1 MRFLSYCLALLFS
14 LGVGAAAPP
23 AAEIEPDSVEAEVTT
38 DAGTFRFEFLVNKAP
53 KHAASFIALAG
64 SGYYDGSAFHRAVP
78 RGMIQGGDPL
88 LKDAATPRNRWGAG
102 MGAPIA
108 MELNDTAYDRGI
120 VSAVSI
126 SDKAGLDGVQ
136 FFVCVTP
143 QHSLDGK
150 YTAFGRVIEG
160 MAAVERISEMPLDDR
175 GLLQKPVRIV
185 KITIV
190 PKRVEPFATASI
202 AELRRTVTLQTT
214 LGAIGIKMEP
224 DWAPE
229 TVRAFLK
236 LVTSGWYDGTAFHR
250 LAKGF
255 VLQGGNGQ
263 TRSSGPE
270 HYADRWVRPL
280 KAEFHPEIK
289 HVRGVVSMA
298 HYENDPDSGTTSFS
312 IILGDAPNL
321 DGAYAAFGRV
331 VSGLDV
337 LAAFENEAVNGE
349 APVRRLEIIKAT
361 VDPS

>member
-1 MRFLSYCLALLFS
+1 MRLLGYCLVLLAS
-14 LGVGAAAPP
+14 LRMAAAAPP
-23 AAEIEPDSVEAEVTT
+23 AAEPAPDSLEAEVTT
-38 DAGTFRFEFLVNKAP
+38 DAGTFRFEFLAGKAP
-53 KHAASFIALAG
+53 NHVASFIALART
-64 SGYYDGSAFHRAVP
+64 GYYDGSAFHRAVA
-78 RGMIQGGDPL
+78 RGIIQGGDPL
-88 LKDAATPRNRWGAG
+88 LKTATTPRNRWGAG

-108 MELNDTAYDRGI
+108 TEVNDTTFDRGI
-120 VSAVSI
+120 VSAIPV

-143 QHSLDGK
+143 QHSLEGK
-150 YTAFGRVIEG
+150 YTAFGRVTEG
-160 MAAVERISEMPLDDR
+160 MTVVERISEMPLDDR
-175 GLLQKPVRIV
+175 GLMEKPVRIV
-185 KITIV
+185 KITIE
-190 PKRVEPFATASI
+190 PKRVEPFAGASI

-214 LGAIGIKMEP
+214 LGAIGIRMEP

-236 LVTSGWYDGTAFHR
+236 LVASGWYDGTAFHR

-270 HYADRWVRPL
+270 HYADRWVHPL

-298 HYENDPDSGTTSFS
+298 HYDNDPNSGTTSFS
-312 IILGDAPNL
+312 IVLGDAANL
-321 DGAYAAFGRV
+321 DGNYAAFGRV
-331 VSGLDV
+331 VNGLDV

-349 APVRRLEIIKAT
+349 SPLRRLEIIKAT
-361 VDPS
+361 IDPQ